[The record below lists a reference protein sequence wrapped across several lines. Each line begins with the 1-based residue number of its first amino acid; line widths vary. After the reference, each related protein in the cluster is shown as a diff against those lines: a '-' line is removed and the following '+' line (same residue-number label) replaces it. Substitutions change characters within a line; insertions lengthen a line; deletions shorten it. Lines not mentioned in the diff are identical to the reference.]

1 MRPARMKSP
10 VGMCVVGALLLSLCA
25 STYGQS
31 PVDAG
36 KLPSRTLFYLHWHGT
51 PSGEARKNSSV
62 FALWDDPQLAKAR
75 SSFLESMVN
84 NSPNTSKPKVS
95 REEFEEYVTLL
106 DNPFVIGYLRQP
118 EAARKTEKAAGD
130 QPKAPAWNGL
140 FFIYDR
146 SGKEALLSKAVLH
159 LRSAETEIPK
169 LTEIT
174 VAGVPSLKVERK
186 GGITYWAEFGKY
198 AVSANEMAVFEE
210 ILNVVN
216 GKSSAEGLGQ
226 TAAYRE
232 AQAQLGGGILEF
244 FLEVPNAE
252 QIAMS
257 APDKSTAQLRA
268 LLSTLKLDSVHSVAG
283 RVSVEGTRTRVVGAV
298 LGDAAPGGLFDMW
311 GDGQMKPAS
320 MDYVTGDTIYFGE
333 SQFNLLGIYGV
344 LKHAFTSPGAEKS
357 GPSPLEQMAETRL
370 GMPLE
375 EALRVVTGE
384 VAWFQTSPVMDDK
397 QKVYLIGINDK
408 ANALKLT
415 RTLMGDR
422 IASERAEG
430 DTTLLKVSLQ
440 GGQGKAGVAQWN
452 FYHLAMT
459 PKVLVGTYRSESLQ
473 SYMKPGPG
481 SEAKGLLAA
490 REQFPEK
497 LNGFSYL
504 DFQKLDW
511 AGLQKKWVEDANKEA
526 ETATSTEG
534 AASDKKRA
542 EWLSQVDPQV
552 FPRHLHTMTGASWKD
567 AKGVHFDEWVE

>member
-1 MRPARMKSP
+1 
-10 VGMCVVGALLLSLCA
+10 
-25 STYGQS
+25 
-31 PVDAG
+31 
-36 KLPSRTLFYLHWHGT
+36 
-51 PSGEARKNSSV
+51 
-62 FALWDDPQLAKAR
+62 
-75 SSFLESMVN
+75 
-84 NSPNTSKPKVS
+84 
-95 REEFEEYVTLL
+95 
-106 DNPFVIGYLRQP
+106 
-118 EAARKTEKAAGD
+118 
-130 QPKAPAWNGL
+130 
-140 FFIYDR
+140 
-146 SGKEALLSKAVLH
+146 
-159 LRSAETEIPK
+159 
-169 LTEIT
+169 
-174 VAGVPSLKVERK
+174 
-186 GGITYWAEFGKY
+186 
-198 AVSANEMAVFEE
+198 
-210 ILNVVN
+210 
-216 GKSSAEGLGQ
+216 
-226 TAAYRE
+226 
-232 AQAQLGGGILEF
+232 
-244 FLEVPNAE
+244 
-252 QIAMS
+252 
-257 APDKSTAQLRA
+257 
-268 LLSTLKLDSVHSVAG
+268 
-283 RVSVEGTRTRVVGAV
+283 
-298 LGDAAPGGLFDMW
+298 MW